1 MSKLLLLICVG
12 GLPCALCAQTNQASW
27 ANLSVLRAGEKIQVI
42 DANLKKHSG
51 TFVSVSEAAISY
63 EQIAGEQTIQ
73 KPDVRSVKR
82 MRTKRRLL
90 NTVLLGGVGA
100 GVGAGIGA
108 ATYHDN
114 PCPPTAFVC
123 LNGIGGRGLPT
134 ALGAAIGL
142 VGGAIVGALLPNHEI
157 IYRVNPP

>member
-1 MSKLLLLICVG
+1 MLV
-12 GLPCALCAQTNQASW
+12 
-27 ANLSVLRAGEKIQVI
+27 AGNRWKVRT
-42 DANLKKHSG
+42 A
-51 TFVSVSEAAISY
+51 
-63 EQIAGEQTIQ
+63 
-73 KPDVRSVKR
+73 DVRSVKR

-90 NTVLLGGVGA
+90 NTVLLGGV

-142 VGGAIVGALLPNHEI
+142 VRGAIVGALLPNHEI

>member
-12 GLPCALCAQTNQASW
+12 GLPCALCAQSNQTSW
-27 ANLSVLRAGEKIQVI
+27 ANLSVLRAGGEDSSHRCELEEAFRNV
-42 DANLKKHSG
+42 
-51 TFVSVSEAAISY
+51 VSVSEAAISY

-142 VGGAIVGALLPNHEI
+142 VGAQSSEI
-157 IYRVNPP
+157 CCPTTK